1 MIPLFFSSIYI
12 SKHLSIYSSESKEYK
27 FPKEFK
33 LISYVKEEFLLLL
46 GFLFFFQTLYNYWNS
61 LINTLLFYIFIDFHT
76 LHTHDIILFEIIK
89 NDLGYIFTK
98 KDILLISYILL
109 SFFLSKFQ
117 LVEIFIL
124 LFFQK
129 YSSFIIQYIES
140 NYSIPVSE
148 YYDIIIEKGS
158 EIIKKYKKKMIDYI
172 VYKKEE

>member
-1 MIPLFFSSIYI
+1 MEFSCKYI
-12 SKHLSIYSSESKEYK
+12 
-27 FPKEFK
+27 
-33 LISYVKEEFLLLL
+33 
-46 GFLFFFQTLYNYWNS
+46 T
-61 LINTLLFYIFIDFHT
+61 FYIFINFHT
-76 LHTHDIILFEIIK
+76 LNTSDIVLFEIIK
-89 NDLGYIFTK
+89 NNLGYIFTK
-98 KDILLISYILL
+98 KDTLLISYILL

-129 YSSFIIQYIES
+129 YSSSITQYIES

-158 EIIKKYKKKMIDYI
+158 EIIKKFKKKMIDYI